1 MPRIRLAH
9 WHDGHLPGDV
19 IEVGVEQLRG
29 LQRDGRVAEV
39 LGYDEGGVLTPGM
52 VEAVNDTPTPEL
64 VVALP
69 KRARKPEPEPT

>member
-19 IEVGVEQLRG
+19 IDVDPEQLRG
-29 LQRDGRVAEV
+29 MQRDGRVAEV

-52 VEAVNDTPTPEL
+52 VEAVATADAPEP
-64 VVALP
+64 VVVPP
-69 KRARKPEPEPT
+69 KRARKPEPDPG